1 MYFGREHLLSV
12 IRRTYEEAFQK
23 NEKLTFL
30 GIPCLEMPHALAHIS

>member
-12 IRRTYEEAFQK
+12 IRRTHEEAFQK

-30 GIPCLEMPHALAHIS
+30 GIPCFEMPHALAHIS